1 MFPVNVIPVRNDG
14 DDDANVAAAAAAAAR
29 SASELLTM
37 TGIDVVIVVFRR
49 RIESVGAKL
58 VFRSSTRKS

>member
-1 MFPVNVIPVRNDG
+1 MFPVNVMPDMKDGNDG
-14 DDDANVAAAAAAAAR
+14 DDDGDAAAAR
-29 SASELLTM
+29 LASQLLTM
-37 TGIDVVIVVFRR
+37 TGIAVVFRR

>member
-1 MFPVNVIPVRNDG
+1 MPDMNDGNDG
-14 DDDANVAAAAAAAAR
+14 DDDGDAAAAR
-29 SASELLTM
+29 SASQLLTM
-37 TGIDVVIVVFRR
+37 TGIAVVFRR